1 MASADHVQL
10 DVGCMERDC
19 DVSFPYLGKQMT
31 NLKESVGYP
40 YDWQNREEEEHIE
53 AYWEMHKRTL
63 LANPDTPDTSPWAN
77 GSIAIAAVVLGLIV
91 MLLLSVAP

>member
-1 MASADHVQL
+1 
-10 DVGCMERDC
+10 
-19 DVSFPYLGKQMT
+19 MT

-40 YDWQNREEEEHIE
+40 YDWQNREEEEHIK
-53 AYWEMHKRTL
+53 AYWTVHGRTQV
-63 LANPDTPDTSPWAN
+63 ANDDTPDTSPWAN